1 MDIFK
6 VDLNKKK
13 PNDHSDIYLGMGCF
27 WGAERKF
34 WNLSGLYT
42 TAVGYA
48 GGKTKNPNYESVC
61 TGETG
66 HAEIVRVIYNPN
78 QNSLNDVM
86 KIFWESHDPTQLNRQ
101 GNDIGSQYRSIILT
115 TNQSEL
121 EVLRISKKKFQ
132 IELDKNDLSTIRTE
146 IKLLDTFYLA
156 EDYHQ
161 KYLHKNPNG
170 YCGLQGTGVNYCQK
184 KNLPKPNVNITR
196 PPIECTR
203 TQVMKDLSLYAYE
216 NIGETNAVIRI
227 A

>member
-6 VDLNKKK
+6 VDLDKKK

-78 QNSLNDVM
+78 QNSLNDIM

-132 IELDKNDLSTIRTE
+132 IELDKNNLSTIRTE

-170 YCGLQGTGVNYCQK
+170 YCGLQGTGVNYC
-184 KNLPKPNVNITR
+184 
-196 PPIECTR
+196 
-203 TQVMKDLSLYAYE
+203 
-216 NIGETNAVIRI
+216 
-227 A
+227 

>member
-6 VDLNKKK
+6 VDLNKEK
-13 PNDHSDIYLGMGCF
+13 PDDYLDIFLGMGCF

-34 WNLSGLYT
+34 WKLNGLYT

-48 GGKTKNPNYESVC
+48 GGKIKNPNYESVC

-66 HAEIVRVIYNPN
+66 HAEVVRIIYNAN
-78 QNSLNDVM
+78 KATLDDIM

-115 TNQSEL
+115 ANECEL
-121 EVLRISKKKFQ
+121 GELKTSKKKFQ
-132 IELDKNDLSTIRTE
+132 VKLEKEDLGVIRTE
-146 IKLLDTFYLA
+146 IKLLDKFYLA

-170 YCGLQGTGVNYCQK
+170 YCGLQGTGVDYC
-184 KNLPKPNVNITR
+184 
-196 PPIECTR
+196 
-203 TQVMKDLSLYAYE
+203 
-216 NIGETNAVIRI
+216 
-227 A
+227 